1 MVHRRGVTAADIQL
15 SFPAEAAVA
24 RAAGSAARPK
34 MAAFV
39 ERIHARPAYQRAL
52 AEGGPYEIMS

>member
-1 MVHRRGVTAADIQL
+1 
-15 SFPAEAAVA
+15 
-24 RAAGSAARPK
+24 